1 MFPIRDNIPHKRFP
15 IMNWILILVNLG
27 VFLFQLTLNEE
38 QLQSFF
44 YLFGLVPA
52 RFSHPEWASLMGIQ
66 TDNYFPFLTNIFLHG
81 GWLHFL
87 TNMWT
92 LYIFGDNVEDRMGP
106 FRYLGFYLLVGL
118 AASLTHFFIF
128 QGSTIPALGSSGAI
142 SGVMAAYM
150 LLFPY
155 SRILLLFPI
164 LFVPFFFEIRAFIY
178 IALWFCLQLFN
189 GMSVAMFKGNSSG
202 IAFWAHIGG
211 FVAGFATFALF
222 LRKKR

>member
-1 MFPIRDNIPHKRFP
+1 MFPIRDNIPHKNFP
-15 IMNWILILVNLG
+15 VMNWVIILANTG
-27 VFLFQLTLNEE
+27 VFLFQLTLNNE

-52 RFSHPEWASLMGIQ
+52 RFSHPEWASMMGIQ

-92 LYIFGDNVEDRMGP
+92 LYIFGDNIEDRMGP
-106 FRYLGFYLLVGL
+106 FRYLLFYLVTGV
-118 AASLTHFFIF
+118 AASVTHFVIF
-128 QGSTIPALGSSGAI
+128 SGSAVPALGASGAI
-142 SGVMAAYM
+142 SGIMAAYIF
-150 LLFPY
+150 LFPY
-155 SRILLLFPI
+155 SKILLLFPI
-164 LFVPFFFEIRAFIY
+164 LFIPVFFELRAFFY
-178 IALWFCLQLFN
+178 IAFWFLLQLGN
-189 GMSVAMFKGNSSG
+189 GLSDVLFSSGSSG

-211 FVAGFATFALF
+211 FFAGMSLFTFF